1 MRSKSMNSGNEDKAE
16 GTAKEAIGTVKQ
28 KTGELVGN
36 EDLEARGAAERAEG
50 KVQDKMGDVKKVFE
64 E

>member
-1 MRSKSMNSGNEDKAE
+1 MNSGNEDKAE

>member
-1 MRSKSMNSGNEDKAE
+1 MNSGNEDKAE
-16 GTAKEAIGTVKQ
+16 GTAKEAIGAVKQ

-50 KVQDKMGDVKKVFE
+50 KVQDKVGDVKKVFDK
-64 E
+64 